1 MRPAA
6 RWTWRVGIQRLG
18 RAGGAILDLVLPR
31 ACAVCERLLD
41 AGDVGVV
48 CGRCW
53 SRARVLPAPRCDRC
67 GHPLRPG
74 ACQWCAL
81 LPPYV
86 RAARS
91 VCWIPGGTA
100 GRIVHALKYA
110 GWSGVAAQMAERMS
124 RVAFP
129 SDVEAERSALVPVP
143 LARARERERGFNQ
156 SELLARGVAERWRV
170 PIWPRAVERA
180 RATATQ
186 TRLTP
191 ESRRNNVCG
200 AFRLAPSA
208 RSALRGAHV
217 VVVDDV
223 VTTGATVLECARVL
237 FDGGARIVSILTF
250 GRAPAAGDRT

>member
-1 MRPAA
+1 MRLPAS
-6 RWTWRVGIQRLG
+6 WWSCGVERLS
-18 RAGGAILDLVLPR
+18 RAGAGILDLALPR
-31 ACAVCERLLD
+31 TCAVCERLLD
-41 AGDVGVV
+41 AGDVGLV

-53 SRARVLPAPRCDRC
+53 SRVRALPAPRCDRC

-74 ACQWCAL
+74 ACQWCTL

-91 VCWIPGGTA
+91 ACWIPGGTA
-100 GRIVHALKYA
+100 GSIVHALKYA
-110 GWSGVAAQMAERMS
+110 GWSAVAVEMADRMS
-124 RVAFP
+124 RLPFP
-129 SDVEAERSALVPVP
+129 SDVEAERTAVVPVP
-143 LARARERERGFNQ
+143 LARSRERERGFNQ
-156 SELLARGVAERWRV
+156 SELLARRVAERWRV
-170 PIWPRAVERA
+170 PIWARVVERA
-180 RATATQ
+180 RVTATQ

-208 RSALRGAHV
+208 RSALRGSHV

-250 GRAPAAGDRT
+250 GRAPASGDRT